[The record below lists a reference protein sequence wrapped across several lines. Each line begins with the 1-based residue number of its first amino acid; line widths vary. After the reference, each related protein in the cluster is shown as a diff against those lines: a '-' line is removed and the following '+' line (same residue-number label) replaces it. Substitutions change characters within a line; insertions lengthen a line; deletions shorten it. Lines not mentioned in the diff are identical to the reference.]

1 MQALLIDIA
10 ALAVFLAYMAVVYW
24 HAVSDGAPKGR
35 CTGGVRAGG
44 VPGSPGVD
52 LLHEQD
58 LARARPAVTSR

>member
-10 ALAVFLAYMAVVYW
+10 ALAVFLGYVAIVYW
-24 HAVSDGAPKGR
+24 HAVSDRAPQRR
-35 CTGGVRAGG
+35 CTGIERAGG

-52 LLHEQD
+52 LLHQQD